1 MRGIVIGIS
10 ICAVVI
16 LAFLFLVPPAPSPQV
31 PTPVPLPRISLTLYF
46 ATPDAAG
53 LKPEQREVAATS
65 EPSRTAMEELLRGS
79 QTGLTSPMPAGTKL
93 RGLAIR
99 DRVAYVDLSDDI
111 LKTPNRGSA
120 SEMLIVSSIVNTLT
134 EFTGIEKVQILIEG
148 KELETLYGHLDL
160 SEPIARF
167 R

>member
-10 ICAVVI
+10 ICAAVI
-16 LAFLFLVPPAPSPQV
+16 LAFLFLVPPAPKTEV
-31 PTPVPLPRISLTLYF
+31 PAPVQPRISLNLYF

-53 LKPEQREVAATS
+53 LQLEQREVPATR
-65 EPSRTAMEELLRGS
+65 EPSRLAMDELLRGS
-79 QTGLTSPMPAGTKL
+79 QTGLTSPIPAGTKL

-99 DRVAYVDLSDDI
+99 DRVAYVDLSDDV

-134 EFTGIEKVQILIEG
+134 EFTSIEKVQILIEG